1 MTTQDFILKYRTSDV
16 AQAALLV
23 RQYKDVDHEFALRQ
37 IEGWQKACTKLPEI
51 SRIDDWHYPVRLS
64 MEQCS
69 SEQTARYKRA
79 IVDRLNSE
87 ALNSEALNGA
97 ATPLL
102 IDLTGGFGIDAYYM
116 GTTDYVEQN
125 AELCQVVQHNM
136 TIAQHNTRVHCAQAE
151 DYIQTI
157 EHSDIIYLDPARR
170 DSHGGK
176 VFRLED
182 CTPNVVELYPTL
194 MSRCDALML
203 KLSPMLDIT
212 EALRRLPDAREV
224 HVVAVKNEVKEVL
237 IVCHKQSDT
246 LSYIC
251 VNLGSNEPAFEV
263 YESDD
268 RPIGQTMI
276 FATKPGTYIYE
287 PNAAIMK
294 AGLFNEVSWQ
304 YELVMLGEN
313 SHLYTSD
320 EIIDSFPGRIWLA
333 HEASKEELKALTQ
346 ANILTRNYPLRPEE
360 IKKKYRL
367 KDGGDTYVIGSR
379 IAKKP
384 ILLIGTIVK

>member
-1 MTTQDFILKYRTSDV
+1 MTTQDFILQYRTSDV
-16 AQAALLV
+16 AKAALLV

-51 SRIDDWHYPVRLS
+51 SRIDGWHYPVRLS

-69 SEQTARYKRA
+69 SEQTARHKRA
-79 IVDRLNSE
+79 IVDRFQPD
-87 ALNSEALNGA
+87 
-97 ATPLL
+97 T
-102 IDLTGGFGIDAYYM
+102 ITDLTGGFGIDAYYM
-116 GTTDYVEQN
+116 QTTDYVEQN

-136 TIAQHNTRVHCAQAE
+136 HIAQHDTRVHCAQAE

-194 MSRCDALML
+194 MSRCDVLML

-237 IVCHKQSDT
+237 IICHTHADT
-246 LSYIC
+246 LTYTC
-251 VNLGSNEPAFEV
+251 VNLDTP
-263 YESDD
+263 D
-268 RPIGQTMI
+268 PIFQINGEALNGVSQLNSAALNSETLNGETLNG
-276 FATKPGTYIYE
+276 ASQLTYLYE
-287 PNAAIMK
+287 PNATIMK
-294 AGLFNEVSWQ
+294 AGLYNEVCHQ
-304 YELVMLGEN
+304 YNLTMLAEN

-320 EIIDSFPGRIWLA
+320 TLLESFPGRIWTV
-333 HEASKEELKALTQ
+333 HEATKEELKSLTQ

-367 KDGGDTYVIGSR
+367 RDGGTTYM
-379 IAKKP
+379 
-384 ILLIGTIVK
+384 IGTRTMAGPTLFIGHRLR